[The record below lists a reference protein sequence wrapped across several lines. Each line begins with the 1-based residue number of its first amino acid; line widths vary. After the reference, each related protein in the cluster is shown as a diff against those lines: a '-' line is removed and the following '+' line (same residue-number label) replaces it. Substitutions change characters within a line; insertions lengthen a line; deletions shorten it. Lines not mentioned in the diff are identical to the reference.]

1 MDVIGKR
8 GGESVFIFMSG
19 SLKAVLLKTWWLMR
33 DLILLWVPCT
43 TGPVSS
49 LLPKPR
55 AGPQGFSPVH
65 ALGYSYGAAVVR
77 EGSYLE

>member
-19 SLKAVLLKTWWLMR
+19 SLKAVLRKICWLLR
-33 DLILLWVPCT
+33 DLIWLWVPCT

-49 LLPKPR
+49 LLPKP
-55 AGPQGFSPVH
+55 QGWASGILSS
-65 ALGYSYGAAVVR
+65 ACLR
-77 EGSYLE
+77 LQLWGSCG